1 MPQEEVVVTPA
12 VETPVTPATD
22 KTNTQPADKGAPNPA
37 LVAGKAKDEFS
48 ERERGLLNETK
59 KEREQRQKLEKQVQE
74 LQSNF
79 DRERKRI
86 KLMLADE
93 PQSEEEQETAAI
105 RAQFAKVFPHLAKLT
120 DEQVQKILT
129 ATEETG
135 NAREVIDHT
144 WQQHARRM
152 VDSVVEGISEEAGD
166 LSPRQRQKVVSLFIS
181 TIESNPELG
190 ERYKKGDP
198 TLIKEFVAEYVEDFV
213 TPAKRSATNAEVNRF
228 RPVPRGGDRNV
239 RNTPPAAKIDFSN
252 EKAVEDAMVA
262 SYKSHGG
269 SFKR

>member
-1 MPQEEVVVTPA
+1 MPQEEIVTPK
-12 VETPVTPATD
+12 VETPVETPAAD
-22 KTNTQPADKGAPNPA
+22 KTNDQTADKGAPKPA
-37 LVAGKAKDEFS
+37 PVAGKSDGFT

-59 KEREQRQKLEKQVQE
+59 KERESRQALEKQVKE

-93 PQSEEEQETAAI
+93 PQSEEEQEVAAI
-105 RAQFAKVFPHLAKLT
+105 RSQFAKVFPALAKLT
-120 DEQVQKILT
+120 DEQVQKILA
-129 ATEETG
+129 ATEDQG
-135 NAREVIDHT
+135 SAREVIDHT
-144 WQQHARRM
+144 WQQHARRT
-152 VDSVVEGISEEAGD
+152 VDSVVEGISEAAGE

-181 TIESNPELG
+181 TIESNPEL
-190 ERYKKGDP
+190 EARYKKGDP
-198 TLIKEFVAEYVEDFV
+198 KLIEEFVAEYVEDFV
-213 TPAKRSATNAEVNRF
+213 TPAKRAATNAEVNRF

-239 RNTPPAAKIDFSN
+239 RNAPPAKKIDFSN
-252 EKAVEDAMVA
+252 EKAVEDAMVE